1 MYSTLLTEIDEAIGL
16 ITLNRPERQN
26 ALDATLVAELI
37 DALLEF
43 QARPAVRVVVL
54 SASGLAFCAG
64 IDPAWLRHSE
74 AQGEAAGMQALQR
87 DLATRPAFDEAKV
100 QAVRESLA
108 AGTYKVD
115 SEAIASRMLDLD
127 ARLAG

>member
-1 MYSTLLTEIDEAIGL
+1 MTYETITLTDAQGTAPEEGIRVL
-16 ITLNRPERQN
+16 TLNRPERQN

-64 IDPAWLRHSE
+64 IDRAWLRHSE
-74 AQGEAAGMQALQR
+74 AQGEAAGMR
-87 DLATRPAFDEAKV
+87 DERLLAQT
-100 QAVRESLA
+100 
-108 AGTYKVD
+108 
-115 SEAIASRMLDLD
+115 
-127 ARLAG
+127 